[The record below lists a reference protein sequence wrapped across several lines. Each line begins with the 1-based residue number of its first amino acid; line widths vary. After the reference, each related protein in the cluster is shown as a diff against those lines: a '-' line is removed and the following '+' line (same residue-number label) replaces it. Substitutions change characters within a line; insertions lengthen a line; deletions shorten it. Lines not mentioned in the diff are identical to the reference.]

1 MNELIEKLISMG
13 MGRLMDESRDEMA
26 MADKTYKA
34 DREAENELEQRYE
47 SLDLT
52 REQRII
58 INDYIACTSTVN
70 HRYSDIAYM
79 CGIKNTVEMLVSL
92 GIDKRYGRKKLKLL
106 DKFYRPAASV
116 MEPDN
121 LIWCTLKDFTEL
133 FQSCQCDIFILFEGI
148 QRFVVNPTL

>member
-79 CGIKNTVEMLVSL
+79 AGIKNTVTMFASL
-92 GIDKRYGRKKLKLL
+92 GLIKGMDEKK
-106 DKFYRPAASV
+106 
-116 MEPDN
+116 
-121 LIWCTLKDFTEL
+121 
-133 FQSCQCDIFILFEGI
+133 
-148 QRFVVNPTL
+148 